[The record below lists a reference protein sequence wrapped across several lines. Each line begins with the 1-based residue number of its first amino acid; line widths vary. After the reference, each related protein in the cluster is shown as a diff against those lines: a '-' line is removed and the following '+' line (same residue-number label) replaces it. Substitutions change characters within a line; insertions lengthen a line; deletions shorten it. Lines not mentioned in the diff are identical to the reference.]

1 MKIIFKVITME
12 MDLKH
17 AKSEIQRLQSERE
30 KFEQVSFFDNC
41 FRILMRNLERDWK

>member
-1 MKIIFKVITME
+1 ME

-30 KFEQVSFFDNC
+30 KFEQVDLINH
-41 FRILMRNLERDWK
+41 ILYF